1 MEAENILRGIA
12 PLVGEVIPIRSVQET
27 RPVEDYADAYVAEV
41 NVKTASKVIKAL
53 DSAFPRNSSHPLSH
67 LRRFAKHNQIPE
79 SLRPTF
85 LKAGY
90 TPSQT
95 IFVLIP
101 SPLPAP
107 EALQTLLAP
116 FVPPPREPA
125 APQLPTE
132 PSIPCAPAAP
142 TSAEPTT
149 SSSTTTRSS
158 SSSSSNITLHTITV
172 PMQPPLTPQQADLWS
187 SKMWPVVF
195 NPAAPRA
202 LIAPP
207 PQTLAR
213 VRESIAPKAGH
224 YLALAQVVAAE
235 AERSGLGR
243 GVGAVVVDPELEPEP
258 AQEPAATQAGLDWT
272 GAIVAVAG
280 DGRYSRGE
288 GGKPAPAPTA
298 GPNPK
303 CGTYDADCEGGPELH
318 ALMRAVE
325 LISSKRREDKPGSR
339 RQQIRPVLYQ
349 LEEYFLQKSDAQLD
363 AAETTTEG
371 VMEGGREEEASE
383 DDVAAPPDK
392 YQKTTETEAH
402 AIHLHHHKQSG
413 EGETAEEGSRGAG
426 PRIRSRAQG
435 GYLCNDLDVYLSH
448 EPCICCCM
456 GLLLSRF
463 RAVIFPRRGRMVS
476 GGLASE
482 PVVKPVPVEAEAEA
496 EAGGEAP
503 EATGEAGE
511 PASKQA
517 REYYGLH
524 WRKELNWRA
533 LGFEFVAAG
542 DGPNDEGSSAE
553 SGVAFHA

>member
-1 MEAENILRGIA
+1 MDVETILRGVQ
-12 PLVGEVIPIRSVQET
+12 PLVGEVVPIRSVQET
-27 RPVEDYADAYVAEV
+27 RPVEEYADAYVAEV

-53 DSAFPRNSSHPLSH
+53 DSAFPRDSSHPLNH

-79 SLRPTF
+79 SLRPTL
-85 LKAGY
+85 LKEGY
-90 TPSQT
+90 LPSQT

-101 SPLPAP
+101 PSWPPSYRRPEKADPSLPSTSAP
-107 EALQTLLAP
+107 
-116 FVPPPREPA
+116 
-125 APQLPTE
+125 
-132 PSIPCAPAAP
+132 APAAAAAA
-142 TSAEPTT
+142 AETT
-149 SSSTTTRSS
+149 TPSTTAPATST
-158 SSSSSNITLHTITV
+158 ITLHTITV
-172 PMQPPLTPQQADLWS
+172 PMQPPLTPTQAEHWS

-207 PQTLAR
+207 PQILSR
-213 VRESIAPKAGH
+213 VRDAIAPKAGR
-224 YLALAQVVAAE
+224 YLALAQAVAAE

-243 GVGAVVVDPELEPEP
+243 GVGAVVVDPELEPTEEEETE
-258 AQEPAATQAGLDWT
+258 ASSWT
-272 GAIVAVAG
+272 DAIVAVAG
-280 DGRYSRGE
+280 DGRYSRRE
-288 GGKPAPAPTA
+288 GGQPAPAEIA
-298 GPNPK
+298 GGGSGPSPH
-303 CGTYDADCEGGPELH
+303 CGTYDADWEGGPELH

-339 RQQIRPVLYQ
+339 RQKIRPVLYG
-349 LEEYFLQKSDAQLD
+349 LEEYFLQKSEVPLRG
-363 AAETTTEG
+363 AETVAG
-371 VMEGGREEEASE
+371 AGGADVEREDA
-383 DDVAAPPDK
+383 AAPPPEK

-402 AIHLHHHKQSG
+402 AIHLHHKEVEEQG
-413 EGETAEEGSRGAG
+413 AEAGGGAGGVG
-426 PRIRSRAQG
+426 PRIRSREQG

-482 PVVKPVPVEAEAEA
+482 PVVKPVPVEAGSDHPVEEEAEGGTE
-496 EAGGEAP
+496 EAS
-503 EATGEAGE
+503 T
-511 PASKQA
+511 KN

-542 DGPNDEGSSAE
+542 ESEGASAE
-553 SGVAFHA
+553 TGVAFHA

>member
-1 MEAENILRGIA
+1 MDAENMLREVQ
-12 PLVGEVIPIRSVQET
+12 PLVGEVVPIRSVQET

-53 DSAFPRNSSHPLSH
+53 DSAFPRDSSHPLNH

-79 SLRPTF
+79 SLRPAL
-85 LKAGY
+85 LKEGY
-90 TPSQT
+90 LPSQT
-95 IFVLIP
+95 IFVLVP

-116 FVPPPREPA
+116 FVPPPRETPLPQTPTAGPSLPSTPAPPPA
-125 APQLPTE
+125 A
-132 PSIPCAPAAP
+132 
-142 TSAEPTT
+142 AE
-149 SSSTTTRSS
+149 TTTPAT
-158 SSSSSNITLHTITV
+158 SNITLHTITV
-172 PMQPPLTPQQADLWS
+172 PMQPPLTPTQAEHWS

-207 PQTLAR
+207 PQILSR
-213 VRESIAPKAGH
+213 VRDAIAPKAGR
-224 YLALAQVVAAE
+224 YLALAQAVAAQ

-243 GVGAVVVDPELEPEP
+243 GVGAVVVDPELEPVPENSTEG
-258 AQEPAATQAGLDWT
+258 AEEGSSWT
-272 GAIVAVAG
+272 DAIVAVAG
-280 DGRYSRGE
+280 DGRYSRRE
-288 GGKPAPAPTA
+288 GGNPAQAEIA
-298 GPNPK
+298 GGSGPSPH
-303 CGTYDADCEGGPELH
+303 CGTYNADWEGGPELH

-339 RQQIRPVLYQ
+339 RQKIRPVLYG
-349 LEEYFLQKSDAQLD
+349 LEEYFLRKSDVPLSS
-363 AAETTTEG
+363 AETGAG
-371 VMEGGREEEASE
+371 VAEEEETE
-383 DDVAAPPDK
+383 DAVAPPPEK

-402 AIHLHHHKQSG
+402 AIHLHHHK
-413 EGETAEEGSRGAG
+413 EAEEQKVDADGGGDGGGGAGGVG
-426 PRIRSRAQG
+426 PRIRSREQG

-482 PVVKPVPVEAEAEA
+482 PVVKPVPVEAGSDHPVETAE
-496 EAGGEAP
+496 GG
-503 EATGEAGE
+503 TDD
-511 PASKQA
+511 ASTKN

-542 DGPNDEGSSAE
+542 ESEATSAE
-553 SGVAFHA
+553 TGVAFHA